1 MLVKQN
7 KNEKLTYI
15 QLVNIVD
22 TFLRCFFL
30 LIGGQ
35 LSRCYGRNW
44 WNSESTVDPYRDWD
58 RTEKMWPS
66 YPSFESSNSLLLL
79 GIYADGKS

>member
-1 MLVKQN
+1 MN
-7 KNEKLTYI
+7 NEKLTYI

-58 RTEKMWPS
+58 RTEKMEVTFIFKLWK
-66 YPSFESSNSLLLL
+66 FV
-79 GIYADGKS
+79 